1 MDINFTSM
9 FGKNLKENNY
19 SASPKK
25 DKKVTDIPESPKSEC
40 TLSCN
45 LDKWTCF

>member
-9 FGKNLKENNY
+9 FGKNMKDNNY

-25 DKKVTDIPESPKSEC
+25 DKKSNWYPWKPKIWMY
-40 TLSCN
+40 T
-45 LDKWTCF
+45 FM

>member
-9 FGKNLKENNY
+9 LDNNLKDNNY

-25 DKKVTDIPESPKSEC
+25 GKKNWYPWKPKI
-40 TLSCN
+40 LMH
-45 LDKWTCF
+45 KWTNVPVFSC

>member
-9 FGKNLKENNY
+9 LDNNLKDNNY

-25 DKKVTDIPESPKSEC
+25 GKKTDIPDSPKS
-40 TLSCN
+40 
-45 LDKWTCF
+45 